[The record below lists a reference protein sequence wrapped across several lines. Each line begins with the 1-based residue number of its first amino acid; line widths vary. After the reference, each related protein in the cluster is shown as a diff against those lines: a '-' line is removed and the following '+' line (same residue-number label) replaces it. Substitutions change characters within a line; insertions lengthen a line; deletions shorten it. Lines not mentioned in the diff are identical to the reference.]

1 MERERTARRPRVV
14 IVGGG
19 FGGLSAAKAL
29 RGADVDVTLVDRTN
43 HYLFQPLLYQVA
55 TGVLSPADV
64 AVPIRFLLRRQRNTT
79 VLLADVDSIDLAGRT
94 VQAGDTIVEFDFL
107 IVATGSR
114 HSYFGHPEWEPIAPG
129 LKTLED
135 ARHIR
140 HRFLRAF
147 ELAEKSTNPAE
158 QQALLTFVIVG
169 GGPTGVELAGIL
181 PTIAA
186 KGLRPDFRRV
196 DPASIRVLLLE
207 GGPRLLPTFPEA
219 LSARARS
226 DLEQLG
232 VECRTNALVTRIT
245 SDCVYIGDERIPTRT
260 VYWAAG
266 NIASPLV
273 RTLNVPVDRAGR
285 VFVEPDLSIPG
296 VPNVFVVGDA
306 AAVVDI
312 RSNGMAPTPVI
323 SNGATLPGPPGE
335 PDKARPTTDGT
346 VTSDAVARTLS
357 GLRQGSGP
365 ARRSEAE
372 AAGPRSEGDKPRPTG
387 AVSYVPG
394 VAPAA
399 NQMGTHAARTILATL
414 AGRPREPFRYWN
426 KGALAVIGRNRA
438 VADFGRFSLSGLI
451 GWWFWVLVHIAY
463 LAGFRNR
470 LSVMLEWAYAYFT
483 FRPGARL
490 ITEEEHSLS
499 GREG

>member
-1 MERERTARRPRVV
+1 MEQETRAASRPRVV
-14 IVGGG
+14 IIGGG
-19 FGGLSAAKAL
+19 FGGLSAARAL
-29 RGADVDVTLVDRTN
+29 RGADVDVTVIDRTN

-64 AVPIRFLLRRQRNTT
+64 AVPIRFLLRRQRNAT
-79 VLLADVDSIDLAGRT
+79 VFLADVDSVDLVART
-94 VQAGDTIVEFDFL
+94 VQAGASVVGFDFL

-114 HSYFGHPEWEPIAPG
+114 HSYFAHPEWEPIAPG

-147 ELAEKSTNPAE
+147 ELAEESIDPDE
-158 QQALLTFVIVG
+158 QKALMTFVIVG
-169 GGPTGVELAGIL
+169 GGPTGVELAGVL
-181 PTIAA
+181 PTLAA

-232 VECRTNALVTRIT
+232 VQCRTNALVTRIT
-245 SDCVYIGDERIPTRT
+245 TECVYTGEEKIPTRT
-260 VYWAAG
+260 VFWAAG
-266 NIASPLV
+266 NAASPLV
-273 RTLNVPVDRAGR
+273 RTLGVPVDRAGR

-296 VPNVFVVGDA
+296 MPHVFVIGDA
-306 AAVVDI
+306 AAAVDI
-312 RSNGMAPTPVI
+312 RSSPEPPV
-323 SNGATLPGPPGE
+323 SSGPRGE
-335 PDKARPTTDGT
+335 PDKARSTGDPTH
-346 VTSDAVARTLS
+346 
-357 GLRQGSGP
+357 
-365 ARRSEAE
+365 
-372 AAGPRSEGDKPRPTG
+372 
-387 AVSYVPG
+387 YVPG

-399 NQMGTHAARTILATL
+399 NQMGTHAARMILATL
-414 AGRPREPFRYWN
+414 AERPREPFRYWN

-438 VADFGRFSLSGLI
+438 VADFGRFSLTGLI
-451 GWWFWVLVHIAY
+451 GWWTWVLVHIAY

-470 LSVMLEWAYAYFT
+470 VSVMLEWAYAYFT

-499 GREG
+499 RRQG

>member
-1 MERERTARRPRVV
+1 MEQETRATPRPQVV
-14 IVGGG
+14 IIGGG
-19 FGGLSAAKAL
+19 FGGLSAARAL
-29 RGADVDVTLVDRTN
+29 RGADVDVTVIDRTN

-64 AVPIRFLLRRQRNTT
+64 AVPIRFLLRRQRNAT
-79 VLLADVDSIDLAGRT
+79 VFLADVDSVDLVART
-94 VQAGDTIVEFDFL
+94 VQAGAAGVRFDFL

-114 HSYFGHPEWEPIAPG
+114 HSYFAHPEWEPIAPG

-147 ELAEKSTNPAE
+147 ELAEESIDPDE
-158 QQALLTFVIVG
+158 QKALMTFVIVG
-169 GGPTGVELAGIL
+169 GGPTGVELAGVL

-232 VECRTNALVTRIT
+232 VQCRTNALVTRIT
-245 SDCVYIGDERIPTRT
+245 TECVYTGEERIPTRT
-260 VYWAAG
+260 VFWAAG
-266 NIASPLV
+266 NAASPLV
-273 RTLNVPVDRAGR
+273 RTLGVPVDRAGR

-296 VPNVFVVGDA
+296 MPHVFVIGDA
-306 AAVVDI
+306 AAAVDI
-312 RSNGMAPTPVI
+312 TSSAAPPM
-323 SNGATLPGPPGE
+323 SRRRPNE
-335 PDKARPTTDGT
+335 PDTARSTGDSAPSSPRAAP
-346 VTSDAVARTLS
+346 VVARTLS
-357 GLRQGSGP
+357 SPRN
-365 ARRSEAE
+365 ETAE
-372 AAGPRSEGDKPRPTG
+372 TPRSRG
-387 AVSYVPG
+387 AADYVPG

-399 NQMGTHAARTILATL
+399 NQMGTHAARMILATL

-438 VADFGRFSLSGLI
+438 VADFGRFSLTGLI
-451 GWWFWVLVHIAY
+451 GWWTWVLVHIAY

-470 LSVMLEWAYAYFT
+470 VSVMLEWAYAYFT

-499 GREG
+499 RRQG

>member
-1 MERERTARRPRVV
+1 MAHEGATGRPEVV

-19 FGGLSAAKAL
+19 FGGLSAARAL
-29 RGADVDVTLVDRTN
+29 RGADVDVTLIDRTN

-55 TGVLSPADV
+55 TGVLSPADI
-64 AVPIRFLLRRQRNTT
+64 AVPIRFLLRRQQNAT
-79 VLLADVDSIDLAGRT
+79 VLLGDVTAIDVARRTVTAGRMT
-94 VQAGDTIVEFDFL
+94 VPFDYL

-114 HSYFGHPEWEPIAPG
+114 HSYFNHPEWETIAPG

-147 ELAEKSTNPAE
+147 ELAEESTDPAE
-158 QQALLTFVIVG
+158 QRALMTFVIVG

-196 DPASIRVLLLE
+196 DPAQVRVVLLE
-207 GGPRLLPTFPEA
+207 GGPRLLPTFPES
-219 LSARARS
+219 LSARALR

-232 VECRTNALVTRIT
+232 VQCQTNAMVTRIT
-245 SDCVYIGDERIPTRT
+245 EGCVYVGDERIATRT

-266 NIASPLV
+266 NVASPLV
-273 RTLNVPVDRAGR
+273 RLLGAPVDRAGR
-285 VFVEPDLSIPG
+285 ALVEADLSIPG
-296 VPNVFVVGDA
+296 SPDIFVVGDA
-306 AAVVDI
+306 AAVVE
-312 RSNGMAPTPVI
+312 RPRAASSGAPGQVPSSGGT
-323 SNGATLPGPPGE
+323 
-335 PDKARPTTDGT
+335 ARP
-346 VTSDAVARTLS
+346 
-357 GLRQGSGP
+357 
-365 ARRSEAE
+365 E
-372 AAGPRSEGDKPRPTG
+372 
-387 AVSYVPG
+387 YVPG

-399 NQMGTHAARTILATL
+399 NQMGTHASRMILRTLQ
-414 AGRPREPFRYWN
+414 GKPRIPFHYWN

-438 VADFGRFSLSGLI
+438 VADFGRFTIAGWL
-451 GWWFWVLVHIAY
+451 GWWTWVGIHILY

-470 LSVMLEWAYAYFT
+470 LSVMLEWAYAYLT

-490 ITEEEHSLS
+490 ITEDERTGATDAGPGGMEKAQS
-499 GREG
+499 

>member
-1 MERERTARRPRVV
+1 MERERAAARRPRVV

-29 RGADVDVTLVDRTN
+29 RGAEVDVTLIDRTN

-79 VLLADVDSIDLAGRT
+79 VLLAEVDSIDLSTRT
-94 VQAGDTIVEFDFL
+94 VHAGDTIAEFEFL

-169 GGPTGVELAGIL
+169 GGPTGVELAGVL

-219 LSARARS
+219 LSARAQS

-232 VECRTNALVTRIT
+232 VQCRTNALVTRIT
-245 SDCVYIGDERIPTRT
+245 SHCVYIGDEQIPTRT

-266 NIASPLV
+266 NIASPIV
-273 RTLNVPVDRAGR
+273 RTLGVPVDRSGR

-296 VPNVFVVGDA
+296 APNVFVVGDA

-312 RSNGMAPTPVI
+312 TSKGRSDTVARPTADLAA
-323 SNGATLPGPPGE
+323 N
-335 PDKARPTTDGT
+335 KARPPT
-346 VTSDAVARTLS
+346 AVH
-357 GLRQGSGP
+357 
-365 ARRSEAE
+365 
-372 AAGPRSEGDKPRPTG
+372 
-387 AVSYVPG
+387 YVPG

-438 VADFGRFSLSGLI
+438 VADFGRFSLSGVI

-490 ITEEEHSLS
+490 ITEDDHSLS
-499 GREG
+499 RRQG

>member
-1 MERERTARRPRVV
+1 MERENAAARRPRVV

-29 RGADVDVTLVDRTN
+29 RGADVDVTLIDRTN
-43 HYLFQPLLYQVA
+43 HYVFQPLLYQVA
-55 TGVLSPADV
+55 TGVLSPADI

-79 VLLADVDSIDLAGRT
+79 VLLADVDSIDLETRSVRAG
-94 VQAGDTIVEFDFL
+94 ATIVEFDFL
-107 IVATGSR
+107 IVSTGSR

-147 ELAEKSTNPAE
+147 ELAEKSTNPDE
-158 QQALLTFVIVG
+158 QRALLTFVIVG
-169 GGPTGVELAGIL
+169 GGPTGVELAGVL

-186 KGLRPDFRRV
+186 KGLRPDFRRI

-207 GGPRLLPTFPEA
+207 GGPRLLPTFPEV
-219 LSARARS
+219 LSTRAQS

-232 VECRTNALVTRIT
+232 VQCRTNALVTRIT
-245 SDCVYIGDERIPTRT
+245 GDCVYIGDEQIPTRT

-266 NIASPLV
+266 NVASPLV
-273 RTLNVPVDRAGR
+273 RTLKAPVDRAGR

-296 VPNVFVVGDA
+296 APNVFVVGDA

-312 RSNGMAPTPVI
+312 TSNAH
-323 SNGATLPGPPGE
+323 A
-335 PDKARPTTDGT
+335 
-346 VTSDAVARTLS
+346 
-357 GLRQGSGP
+357 
-365 ARRSEAE
+365 
-372 AAGPRSEGDKPRPTG
+372 
-387 AVSYVPG
+387 YVPG

-399 NQMGTHAARTILATL
+399 NQMGTHAARMILATL
-414 AGRPREPFRYWN
+414 AGRPRQPFWYWN

-438 VADFGRFSLSGLI
+438 VADLGRFRLSGQI

-490 ITEEEHSLS
+490 ITEEEHSLNRRQ
-499 GREG
+499 G

>member
-1 MERERTARRPRVV
+1 MERERAARRPRVV

-29 RGADVDVTLVDRTN
+29 RGADVDVTLLDRTN

-79 VLLADVDSIDLAGRT
+79 VLLADVDSIDLTGRT
-94 VQAGDTIVEFDFL
+94 VQSGETIVEFDFL

-114 HSYFGHPEWEPIAPG
+114 HAYFGHPEWEPIAPG

-169 GGPTGVELAGIL
+169 GGPTGVELAGVL

-219 LSARARS
+219 LSARAQS

-232 VECRTNALVTRIT
+232 VQCRTNALVTRIT

-285 VFVEPDLSIPG
+285 VLVEPDLSIPG

-312 RSNGMAPTPVI
+312 TSNGPAA
-323 SNGATLPGPPGE
+323 NRGGPP
-335 PDKARPTTDGT
+335 AT
-346 VTSDAVARTLS
+346 
-357 GLRQGSGP
+357 
-365 ARRSEAE
+365 
-372 AAGPRSEGDKPRPTG
+372 
-387 AVSYVPG
+387 VSYVPG

-414 AGRPREPFRYWN
+414 AGHPRKPFRYWN

-499 GREG
+499 RRQG